1 MGEKNKP
8 SVYAETVRHFKIYQ
22 LGILYITMTERKA
35 KIVCTL
41 GPASNNKEVI
51 FALIRNG
58 MDVARLNFSHG
69 DHESHRKTIEIIREG
84 EKKYRRPVAILQ
96 DLQGIK
102 IRVGLIK
109 GGSVLLK
116 KGGSL
121 LVFPG
126 EGVSDE
132 KGIYISYPGIV
143 KDAKKGDRILL
154 DDGLIRLDVVS
165 KGKDALKTKVIEG
178 GILKDKKGVN
188 LPFKISTHSFTPKDA
203 ADLDFGLEA
212 GVDFIALSFVR
223 TAQDVKKVRALLKE
237 KGSDVSIIA
246 KIEKPEALS
255 NIDGILDEADGIM
268 IARGDLGV
276 EVAPEEVPLIQ
287 KRLIELSN
295 KKGKLVITA
304 TQMLESMTVH
314 TRPTRAEVA
323 DVANA
328 VIDGTDALML
338 SAETAAGKYPL
349 EALKMMNKVISYTE
363 KKYPLQLYYFELQ
376 NLRFKGF
383 SEAVAHAACRAAEDI
398 KAKFIIAFTHS
409 GYTARLVSKF
419 RPKIPIIAF
428 TPTKKIHRK
437 MKLYWGVYPKLM
449 RTLPNTEEMI
459 QEVERALLEERLAQA
474 GDEVAITASTPI
486 LGAGKTNLMK
496 LHVIGEDCR
505 WGIKA

>member
-1 MGEKNKP
+1 
-8 SVYAETVRHFKIYQ
+8 
-22 LGILYITMTERKA
+22 MTERKA

-41 GPASNNKEVI
+41 GPASNSKEVI

-69 DHESHRKTIEIIREG
+69 DHESHKKTIGIIREG
-84 EKKYRRPVAILQ
+84 EKRYRKPVAILQ

-116 KGGSL
+116 KGSAVS
-121 LVFPG
+121 VFPG

-143 KDAKKGDRILL
+143 RDAKKGDRILL

-165 KGKDALKTKVIEG
+165 KARGALKTKVIES

-188 LPFKISTHSFTPKDA
+188 LPFKISTHSFTHKDET
-203 ADLDFGLEA
+203 DLDFGIKA
-212 GVDFIALSFVR
+212 GVDFVALSFVR
-223 TAQDVKKVRALLKE
+223 TAHDVRKVRDLLKE
-237 KGSDVSIIA
+237 KNSGVSIIA
-246 KIEKPEALS
+246 KIEKPEALL
-255 NIDGILDEADGIM
+255 NLEDILEEADGIM

-276 EVAPEEVPLIQ
+276 EVAQEEVPLIQ

-304 TQMLESMTVH
+304 TQMLESMTIH
-314 TRPTRAEVA
+314 TRPTRAELA

-338 SAETAAGKYPL
+338 SAETASGKYPV
-349 EALKMMNKVISYTE
+349 EALKMMNKVIGYTE
-363 KKYPLQLYYFELQ
+363 KKYPLQLHYFELQ

-419 RPKIPIIAF
+419 RPKIPVIAF
-428 TPTKKIHRK
+428 TSRENIQRK

-459 QEVERALLEERLAQA
+459 LAVEKELLEEKLSQK
-474 GDEVAITASTPI
+474 GDKVAITASMPI

-496 LHVIGEDCR
+496 LHVVGEDSR